1 LGAAITAQV
10 PGVSTVQ
17 FDGMSVKLHNA
28 KGDTLTINLLDDNQ
42 YSVQVSCSGV
52 LYKGSK
58 EKMMDLVV
66 LWAEDK
72 FPIGEDAESIAD

>member
-1 LGAAITAQV
+1 MV
-10 PGVSTVQ
+10 
-17 FDGMSVKLHNA
+17 HNA
-28 KGDTLTINLLDDNQ
+28 KGDTLTTNLLDDNQ

-58 EKMMDLVV
+58 EKMMDLVD

-72 FPIGEDAESIAD
+72 FPKDEDAEAITN